1 MKQAV
6 RLGGRLLQ
14 GQHPFGF
21 APLDKKPDQEEVD
34 TSAHE
39 REQAKKKASSPA
51 RKRKLPDEQRV
62 QRHLGHARRASLA
75 EDASRT
81 LGAGF
86 VRELG
91 LGALASILCVLRCL
105 FPVYKRLFEVGWG
118 IQRRLPTNVLL
129 MLAGVALCFFGGTYA
144 AAIAAIEAFRQMG
157 WARVR
162 CDLAIVLREAQLIAA
177 ASEVDDEVDD
187 DGDGRPDVADLPPAE
202 LAQRKVSLAM
212 TTVKEPRRLQQ
223 AIGSLWAAYLAVIAT
238 LQLTFARTTALALG
252 IVEMLRPTLVE
263 LVAPAVSAALGTSL
277 GHWTQTLI
285 EATFT
290 FVAVVLAW
298 MMQSVISALYSGM
311 RGGRLFASALL
322 ALLEKRGLLEH
333 LPFVT
338 TPFDPNES
346 HVDEVLAYSLA
357 AAGFMFQI
365 STGFALP
372 FPLNLL
378 LFPLTIVEWF
388 LRLQI
393 TIAS

>member
-1 MKQAV
+1 
-6 RLGGRLLQ
+6 
-14 GQHPFGF
+14 
-21 APLDKKPDQEEVD
+21 
-34 TSAHE
+34 
-39 REQAKKKASSPA
+39 
-51 RKRKLPDEQRV
+51 
-62 QRHLGHARRASLA
+62 
-75 EDASRT
+75 
-81 LGAGF
+81 
-86 VRELG
+86 
-91 LGALASILCVLRCL
+91 
-105 FPVYKRLFEVGWG
+105 VYKRLFEVGWG